1 MKLPLT
7 SIRFFLVLE
16 LGVFRYSKIRRSHH
30 HGWTQCFK
38 TKKKSLSR
46 LIYEWYR
53 PIRYFLI
60 AGLRERAQNCCLK
73 LCVTGA
79 TKGTMRCQSV
89 IGEFKNSRALPINVL
104 FRFIMF
110 VNYYIVNET
119 QVLQWQAYSLARH
132 KTWVRIPG
140 LSHSQYYFFII
151 NHVQR

>member
-1 MKLPLT
+1 
-7 SIRFFLVLE
+7 
-16 LGVFRYSKIRRSHH
+16 
-30 HGWTQCFK
+30 
-38 TKKKSLSR
+38 
-46 LIYEWYR
+46 
-53 PIRYFLI
+53 
-60 AGLRERAQNCCLK
+60 
-73 LCVTGA
+73 
-79 TKGTMRCQSV
+79 MRCQSM

-151 NHVQR
+151 NHVQRQRPSVPYAHAIKPTRVLEI